1 MKKLSV
7 RLVIALLFSF
17 FFCVSNSVNA
27 EKVNEKKY
35 SVTMVTQLQKF
46 LTGETSSIT
55 QDFDING
62 DKKIN
67 AVDLSLLKRY
77 VILGTPIETTITTTA
92 VATSVSKVTTTKAT
106 TKATV
111 TSKVT
116 TKTTTHMTTTA
127 TSKSTTKATTKVTT
141 TKNTTT
147 ITTNV
152 TTKSTTKSTTVTT
165 KVFTTAISTTSNI
178 QTSATTM
185 KPGYKLVEDSIH
197 KVSISDTTIPNYTE
211 DLHEA
216 KDGIYLFSIGKETYA
231 YTLLAE
237 KNLSSVSLLA
247 NISLIKGAHIWKY
260 SGNTSAV
267 SIYDDLPDT
276 SDLTFHAKDPTTT
289 ETEFEY
295 ELKEYCDIRYNDITM
310 VAKIIEAKKTQY
322 AADIGTYDYNLNEK
336 LDNEDVEI
344 MIKYFSSEPHNFF
357 WTYND
362 DAVGRYFKNLP
373 KLNHQNDVLIT
384 TTSTT
389 PVPYA
394 FNIPTAD
401 LVKNST
407 YKSVFVPIQM
417 LPISFSS
424 KLASYTELTKV
435 SDETTD
441 YLAWVPTENS
451 WAKVSKESLNW
462 KFQAGFYVYVL
473 TSDGKY
479 CQQWIQ

>member
-17 FFCVSNSVNA
+17 FFCVSSSVSA

-35 SVTMVTQLQKF
+35 SVTMVTQLKKF
-46 LTGETSSIT
+46 LTGETSNIS

-77 VILGTPIETTITTTA
+77 VIFGTPIETTITTTA
-92 VATSVSKVTTTKAT
+92 ATTSVPKVTTTSIVTTTKAT
-106 TKATV
+106 TK
-111 TSKVT
+111 
-116 TKTTTHMTTTA
+116 TTTPMTTTA

-141 TKNTTT
+141 TKSATT
-147 ITTNV
+147 ITTSV
-152 TTKSTTKSTTVTT
+152 TTKLTTKSTTMTT
-165 KVFTTAISTTSNI
+165 KVSTTAISTTTNI
-178 QTSATTM
+178 QTTATTM

-197 KVSISDTTIPNYTE
+197 KVSISDTTIPNYNE
-211 DLHEA
+211 ELHEA

-231 YTLLAE
+231 YTLLSD
-237 KNLSSVSLLA
+237 KPVSSVYLLA

-267 SIYDDLPDT
+267 SIYADLPDT
-276 SDLTFHAKDPTTT
+276 SNLTFHVKDPTTT

-310 VAKIIEAKKTQY
+310 VAKIIETKKTQY

-373 KLNHQNDVLIT
+373 KMNHQNDVLIT
-384 TTSTT
+384 TISTA

-407 YKSVFVPIQM
+407 YKSVFVPVQV
-417 LPISFSS
+417 LPNSFSS

-435 SDETTD
+435 SDETAD